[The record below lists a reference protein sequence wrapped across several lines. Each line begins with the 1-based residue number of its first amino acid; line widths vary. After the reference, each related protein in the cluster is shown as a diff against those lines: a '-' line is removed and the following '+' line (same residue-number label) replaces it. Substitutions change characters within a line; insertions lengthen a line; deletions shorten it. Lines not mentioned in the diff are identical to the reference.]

1 MERHQPMN
9 MTVQFYHHMETIKVY
24 FSVSIEYSYEY
35 VIMLLG
41 QMNLV
46 SIFFNG
52 YLLTCTCCKKKKNSK
67 P

>member
-9 MTVQFYHHMETIKVY
+9 MTVQFYHQLLKCIFLFLFMRIQ
-24 FSVSIEYSYEY
+24 SEY

-52 YLLTCTCCKKKKNSK
+52 YLLTCTCCKKKF
-67 P
+67 